1 MPKTKRQRLVEKLD
15 RVFSEYVRLYNT
27 DDYGYGNCVTCN
39 ARKFYKEADC
49 GHFVTRAKKS
59 VRWLHEPPLVNASLQ
74 CKQCNMNGGEQ
85 YTHGQMLDAKY
96 GEGTAD
102 EVMRL
107 GQQTKQWD
115 LYELQEMLEKYK
127 IKLKKLKVT
136 KVL

>member
-1 MPKTKRQRLVEKLD
+1 MAKTTRQKLVEKLD
-15 RVFSEYVRLYNT
+15 KVFSEYVRLHDT
-27 DDYGYGNCVTCN
+27 DEFGYGNCVTCG

-85 YTHGQMLDAKY
+85 YTHGQVLDAKY
-96 GEGTAD
+96 GDGTAD

-107 GQQTKQWD
+107 GNQTKQWSQE
-115 LYELQEMLEKYK
+115 ELQELLDEYK
-127 IKLKKLKVT
+127 IKLTRLKVT
-136 KVL
+136 KLL